1 MTVSGPGRELAG
13 TGGAASASGQ
23 VVLLHGQPGGGS
35 DWDSV
40 VRRLPATFRVLALD
54 RAGYRASPHPAGDF
68 VANANVVLADMDEA
82 GIDRAVI
89 VGHSYGGGVA
99 LALAANHP
107 ERVQA
112 LALVSS
118 VGPGCLTRWDALLA
132 APVAGPICALAA
144 WWMTPPIVRVALDR
158 LQRARRRPF
167 EHHQYVNWDVWSNA
181 HHRAG
186 AMWRTF
192 LTEQRALVA
201 GLAEL
206 TAQLPAITAPTVV
219 LADPA
224 DTLVPLAT
232 ARALSEQ
239 LPNAQL
245 WLVDQGGHHL
255 PRRVPAAVAA
265 AVTELAA
272 L

>member
-1 MTVSGPGRELAG
+1 MTAWGPRREPGRPA
-13 TGGAASASGQ
+13 TAGQ

-40 VRRLPATFRVLALD
+40 VRRLPTSLRVLALD

-68 VANANVVLADMDEA
+68 AANATIVAADMDDA
-82 GIDRAVI
+82 GIDSAII

-99 LALAANHP
+99 LALAADHP

-112 LALVSS
+112 LVLVSS
-118 VGPGCLTRWDALLA
+118 VGPGCLTRWDTLLA

-144 WWMTPPIVRVALDR
+144 WWMTPPIVRVGLDR

-167 EHHQYVNWDVWSNA
+167 DHHQYVNWDVWGNA
-181 HHRAG
+181 HHQTG

-192 LTEQRALVA
+192 LTEQRALVG

-206 TAQLPAITAPTVV
+206 SAQLTHITVPTVV

-239 LPNAQL
+239 LPNARL
-245 WLVDQGGHHL
+245 RLVDQGGHHL
-255 PRRVPAAVAA
+255 PRRVPAAVAD
-265 AVTELAA
+265 AVAEVAA
-272 L
+272 LCR